1 MSLSDC
7 PRCWNSPCTCGH
19 EYQTLSL
26 AEKVELSRHIF
37 QSKDGLAL
45 LTYPLIEEVLNNTT
59 CDSDSANEFKAQV
72 RRTLEQKMVQQLA
85 KVPYVRRLS
94 ILSCV
99 GPEDSQDAC
108 VSNWL
113 RKVPKEFPDSVLLA
127 AIEQA
132 AGFDF
137 ANNPEQQSQV
147 LNCITQYKQPGI
159 R

>member
-37 QSKDGLAL
+37 QSKDGLVL
-45 LTYPLIEEVLNNTT
+45 LTYPLIEEVLNNTA
-59 CDSDSANEFKAQV
+59 CDSDSVNEFKAQV
-72 RRTLEQKMVQQLA
+72 RRHLEQKIVQQLA

-94 ILSCV
+94 VLSCV
-99 GPEDSQDAC
+99 GPEDSQEAC

-113 RKVPKEFPDSVLLA
+113 RKVPTGLPDAVLLA

-132 AGFDF
+132 ANFDF
-137 ANNPEQQSQV
+137 ANNPGQQSQV